1 MNVHDWLGKKET
13 TVFYWNVMCHATY
26 TCVSLLLISTVNYK
40 VTFNL
45 FTVTVH
51 LLYIYC
57 RVELFYTV
65 ILKVIYTFTF

>member
-1 MNVHDWLGKKET
+1 
-13 TVFYWNVMCHATY
+13 MCHVWTY

-65 ILKVIYTFTF
+65 IFKVIYTFTFKNVTL